1 MRWANKSGKGMLGG
15 FCTGWIHEENASTSM
30 ADELEPL
37 CIPVGLYVKPSAK
50 MTVTVS
56 LPPLKQPG
64 QSISNWDLMEKIKKA
79 VNPIELSS
87 IRVMTSTIELVRFE
101 AELPSRKILAKVIK
115 ALDGFTLKVMGFFEP
130 LKVRA
135 AETKSDFPTRHDWD
149 EFFRNSDNMN
159 ELEPGERPDTIYL
172 AKMPSNWFKEC
183 GSTADSMPSERILQ
197 NVFER
202 FGTVRCV
209 DIPICDPYRKKMSA
223 KISGVRTTGYVQFVE
238 YISFVRAMDFLRNKK
253 LVKKMPD
260 GRIFEASIKVDFD
273 KNRHLSDEN
282 IHKRYVERERLKELE
297 KQKISEEYR
306 KREKEDENK
315 MNAEKEHVD
324 HRSQKE
330 GKHRRKR
337 NQEERLKKERLN
349 EMIVKEERKLLI
361 AQRKLES
368 RRLLSALFWRIEANL
383 REKNSRLE
391 MSSRDLEE
399 NLQAELETKLRQAL
413 LREQEQR
420 LRKRIEAKMMLSKLH
435 ANKSEDKED

>member
-1 MRWANKSGKGMLGG
+1 
-15 FCTGWIHEENASTSM
+15 M

-37 CIPVGLYVKPSAK
+37 CIPVGLYVKPSAR
-50 MTVTVS
+50 MTVTVC

-79 VNPIELSS
+79 VSPIELSS

-115 ALDGFTLKVMGFFEP
+115 ALDGYTLKVMGFFEP

-135 AETKSDFPTRHDWD
+135 AEAKSDFPTRHDWD

-159 ELEPGERPDTIYL
+159 ELEAGERPDTIYL
-172 AKMPSNWFKEC
+172 AKVPSNWFKEF
-183 GSTADSMPSERILQ
+183 GSTDDSMPNERVLQ

-209 DIPICDPYRKKMSA
+209 DIPVCDPYRRKMPA
-223 KISGVRTTGYVQFVE
+223 KISGVRTTGFSFGQEVLFEGYVQFVE

-260 GRIFEASIKVDFD
+260 DRIFEAAIKVDFD
-273 KNRHLSDEN
+273 KNKHLSDKS
-282 IHKRYVERERLKELE
+282 IYKRYVERERLKELE
-297 KQKISEEYR
+297 KQKISEERR
-306 KREKEDENK
+306 KREKEESNK
-315 MNAEKEHVD
+315 ANT
-324 HRSQKE
+324 
-330 GKHRRKR
+330 RKR
-337 NQEERLKKERLN
+337 HFDRCLQREEKQRQKRNKEKRLKKECLLN
-349 EMIVKEERKLLI
+349 EMIAEEGRKLLI

-368 RRLLSALFWRIEANL
+368 RRLLSALFWRIEAKL
-383 REKNSRLE
+383 REKDSGLKMNSG
-391 MSSRDLEE
+391 DLEE
-399 NLQAELETKLRQAL
+399 NLQTELETKLRQAL
-413 LREQEQR
+413 LQEQEQR

-435 ANKSEDKED
+435 ATKNEDRKD

>member
-1 MRWANKSGKGMLGG
+1 MLGG

-223 KISGVRTTGYVQFVE
+223 KISGVRTTGF
-238 YISFVRAMDFLRNKK
+238 SFGQV
-253 LVKKMPD
+253 
-260 GRIFEASIKVDFD
+260 S
-273 KNRHLSDEN
+273 
-282 IHKRYVERERLKELE
+282 
-297 KQKISEEYR
+297 
-306 KREKEDENK
+306 
-315 MNAEKEHVD
+315 
-324 HRSQKE
+324 RSLQKE
-330 GKHRRKR
+330 
-337 NQEERLKKERLN
+337 NN
-349 EMIVKEERKLLI
+349 Y
-361 AQRKLES
+361 S
-368 RRLLSALFWRIEANL
+368 LFF
-383 REKNSRLE
+383 
-391 MSSRDLEE
+391 
-399 NLQAELETKLRQAL
+399 
-413 LREQEQR
+413 
-420 LRKRIEAKMMLSKLH
+420 
-435 ANKSEDKED
+435 

>member
-1 MRWANKSGKGMLGG
+1 
-15 FCTGWIHEENASTSM
+15 
-30 ADELEPL
+30 
-37 CIPVGLYVKPSAK
+37 
-50 MTVTVS
+50 
-56 LPPLKQPG
+56 
-64 QSISNWDLMEKIKKA
+64 
-79 VNPIELSS
+79 
-87 IRVMTSTIELVRFE
+87 
-101 AELPSRKILAKVIK
+101 
-115 ALDGFTLKVMGFFEP
+115 
-130 LKVRA
+130 
-135 AETKSDFPTRHDWD
+135 
-149 EFFRNSDNMN
+149 
-159 ELEPGERPDTIYL
+159 
-172 AKMPSNWFKEC
+172 
-183 GSTADSMPSERILQ
+183 
-197 NVFER
+197 
-202 FGTVRCV
+202 
-209 DIPICDPYRKKMSA
+209 
-223 KISGVRTTGYVQFVE
+223 
-238 YISFVRAMDFLRNKK
+238 MDFLRNKK

-368 RRLLSALFWRIEANL
+368 RRLLSALFWRIEVANL

-420 LRKRIEAKMMLSKLH
+420 LRKRVWFSIPEFTIPEKKFSHMQARRLETLPTEEENSLARSIH
-435 ANKSEDKED
+435 IVNSLKSFTLPWTPDERDLTPDYLIVLGMGL

>member
-1 MRWANKSGKGMLGG
+1 MYKKDMLSG
-15 FCTGWIHEENASTSM
+15 FCTGWIHEENACTSM

-79 VNPIELSS
+79 VNPIE
-87 IRVMTSTIELVRFE
+87 
-101 AELPSRKILAKVIK
+101 VIK
-115 ALDGFTLKVMGFFEP
+115 ALDGYTLKVMGFFEP

-149 EFFRNSDNMN
+149 EFFRNSDNIN

-183 GSTADSMPSERILQ
+183 GSTTDSLPSERILQ

-209 DIPICDPYRKKMSA
+209 DIPVCDPYRKKMSA
-223 KISGVRTTGYVQFVE
+223 KISGIRTTGFSFGQEVLFEGYVQFVE
-238 YISFVRAMDFLRNKK
+238 YISFVRAMNFLRNKK

-260 GRIFEASIKVDFD
+260 GRIFEAAIKVDFD

-282 IHKRYVERERLKELE
+282 IHKRSVERERLKESE
-297 KQKISEEYR
+297 KRKFSEEYR

-315 MNAEKEHVD
+315 MNTGKEHV
-324 HRSQKE
+324 HRRSQKE
-330 GKHRRKR
+330 EKHRRKR

-349 EMIVKEERKLLI
+349 EMIIKEERKLLI

-368 RRLLSALFWRIEANL
+368 RRLLSALFWRIEAKL
-383 REKNSRLE
+383 REKNSRLG
-391 MSSRDLEE
+391 MSSRDLEG

-420 LRKRIEAKMMLSKLH
+420 LRKRIEAKMMLSKLQ
-435 ANKSEDKED
+435 ANKREGKED

>member
-1 MRWANKSGKGMLGG
+1 
-15 FCTGWIHEENASTSM
+15 M

-37 CIPVGLYVKPSAK
+37 CVPMGLYVKPSAR
-50 MTVTVS
+50 MTVTLC

-79 VNPIELSS
+79 VSPIELSS
-87 IRVMTSTIELVRFE
+87 IRVMTSTIELVQFE
-101 AELPSRKILAKVIK
+101 AELPSRRILAKVIK
-115 ALDGFTLKVMGFFEP
+115 ALDGYTLKVMGFFEP

-135 AETKSDFPTRHDWD
+135 AESKSDFPTRHDWD

-159 ELEPGERPDTIYL
+159 ELEAGERPDTIYL

-183 GSTADSMPSERILQ
+183 GSTDDSMPSERVLQ

-209 DIPICDPYRKKMSA
+209 DIPVCDPYRKKMSA
-223 KISGVRTTGYVQFVE
+223 KISGICTTGFSFGQEVLFEGYVQFVE

-260 GRIFEASIKVDFD
+260 DRIFEATIKVDFD
-273 KNRHLSDEN
+273 KNKHLSNKN
-282 IHKRYVERERLKELE
+282 IHERNVERERLKELE
-297 KQKISEEYR
+297 KQKISEECR
-306 KREKEDENK
+306 KREKGENDKVNTRKEQKDEK
-315 MNAEKEHVD
+315 Q
-324 HRSQKE
+324 SQ
-330 GKHRRKR
+330 KR
-337 NQEERLKKERLN
+337 NQEKRLKKERILN
-349 EMIVKEERKLLI
+349 EMMVEEEKKLLI

-368 RRLLSALFWRIEANL
+368 RRLLSALFWRIEAKF
-383 REKNSRLE
+383 REKDSELKVNLG
-391 MSSRDLEE
+391 DLEE
-399 NLQAELETKLRQAL
+399 DLQAELETKLRQAL

-435 ANKSEDKED
+435 AIKGENQKD